1 MKKLVV
7 YLALIFLVAD
17 LFGQSYKI
25 GDLYTAPD
33 GSQGIVFYLHPDGS
47 GGWVVALQDV
57 SSSCKWASSGAVFSG
72 IPYYP
77 HPNPTDY
84 VLNMELYQLMTED
97 TAGYTNTQLIRAF
110 QNSLGYPGTIAATV
124 VDFENGWYLPAIGQ
138 LLRLGASFPF
148 IEQGMTNAGGTLP
161 DEGQYWSSSLRS
173 TAEAWGAGY
182 SRPVG
187 LVRSTYHKVRA
198 IRSFTIPPV
207 EYDTSLTYQWNTGST
222 APYITPAP
230 QHTTDYSVTA
240 TNESGCTATASQT
253 ILVAENMPPEIY
265 DEVCQGEPYEAY
277 GFTVTA
283 METATP
289 GLITRTHTVSTDSC
303 YAVVTLYLTVQPVV
317 TTEFTQE
324 ACGTYLWN
332 GVTLY
337 EIGDYVQHFTSANG
351 CDSTVILHLTL
362 HSPDTVQLTE
372 SACNTYTL
380 NGTTY
385 SYSGTYTQHL
395 TNTNGCDSTLILSLT
410 VFPSQQVVVD
420 TTVYDQF
427 FLGGVTYTESVAQ
440 TVTYADQYGCDSTV
454 SLNITILHLDTT
466 FVDSTVC
473 FAALPVVWN
482 GVTFLAEGTASATF
496 LSWQGYDSVVVMTL
510 HVGVEYQTYF
520 DTTVCGQMV
529 WNGVTYSQSG
539 NFIQHLLTTD
549 GCDST
554 VTMHL
559 TVNPMAHI
567 ELYKDGCGSYEW
579 AGETYTQS
587 GTYTRTL
594 STVHGCDSV
603 VTLHLT
609 LNHADTSETSETACD
624 EYVWNGETYTESGD
638 YTQTLTNAAGCDSIV
653 TLHLTVHYADTVQLD
668 TLVCPQSLPL
678 TVRGFTFTGA
688 GTQSVSVLNIHG
700 CDSTSTVHLDVSDT
714 STITSVLTACDKYFW
729 YNVGLTESGVYNHIA
744 VNADGCPYT
753 RRLDL
758 TVHYSDTTHLDS
770 TVCQNDLP
778 LIWNGRVFYAAGTQN
793 NTLTND
799 CGCDSLVV
807 MTVHVNVGGFSNF
820 DTTVCGQFDWQGSV
834 YSQSGTYLKP
844 FTDAL
849 GCDSLVFAHVTV
861 LQPSATVFDTVV
873 CSGDLP
879 VMWRGSSFEHPDTL
893 TFSYTSVYGC
903 DSTLTLRLRTVEPDT
918 VTLFLTACDLF
929 EWDGDE
935 YYESDTLTG
944 LFANIH
950 GCDSLVTV
958 FLTVAGT
965 DNTEFSEEACGNYVW
980 NGVTYSES
988 GDYTQTFANAAG
1000 CDSTATL
1007 HLTVFNSYQLTQERT
1022 VCEDSLPYSWNGFTF
1037 HHAGTQ
1043 SVALQTVEG
1052 CDSVIA
1058 MTLHVADRY
1067 ELAQERTVCEDSLPY
1082 SWNGVIF
1089 HNADTQSVT
1098 LQTVEG
1104 CDSVIAMTLHVAN
1117 RYELA
1122 QERTVCEDSLPYHWN
1137 GVTFNNA
1144 GTQSVTL
1151 QTVEGCDSVVAMTLH
1166 VANIYQQTEQRTVCE
1181 DSLPYIWNGVTFNN
1195 SGTQSV
1201 TLQTVEGCDSV
1212 IAMTLHVSNRY
1223 DLTQERTV
1231 CEDSLPY
1238 TWNGITFNN
1247 ACTQSVIL
1255 QTVEGCDSVIAM
1267 TLHVANIY
1275 QQTEQRTVCEDELP
1289 YQWNGITFNNAG
1301 TQSVTLQTVAG
1312 CDSVIA
1318 MTLHVSNT
1326 YQQTEQRTVCQDEL
1340 PYVWNGVT
1348 FHNAGTQNV
1357 TLQTVAGCDSVIA
1370 MTLHVSNTYQQ
1381 TEQRTVC
1388 QDELPYVWNGVTFH
1402 NAGSQNVTLQ
1412 TAAGCDSVITMTLH
1426 VSNVY
1431 QLTEQ
1436 RTVCQDELPY
1446 SWNGKTFSSAGTQ
1459 NATLQTVSGCDS
1471 VVTMTLHVA
1480 NLYQLTENR
1489 IVCSNE
1495 LPYVWNGATFDSAGT
1510 QSVTLQTVNG
1520 CDSVVNMILAVAD
1533 TNFTEVFETACD
1545 SFAWNGV
1552 TYTETGDYTETLSNS
1567 AGCDSVVTMHLTVHH
1582 SDYSDVEKV
1591 ACDHYDWE
1599 TVTYTESGNYEQT
1612 LTNMAGCD
1620 SVVTLHLTVIDTA
1633 LEILTLTEDFC
1644 EGMSAE
1650 LVAVTEMTDYLW
1662 STGEELPNIT
1672 VTQPGMYS
1680 VTASQGGCHA
1690 TARYTVEACDFQL
1703 WLPNAI
1709 TPSKSDGL
1717 NDVFSLPQRAQSMIS
1732 DFEISIFNRW
1742 GGLVFYSTDKGFKW
1756 DGSVEEKVFVGAVYN
1771 YLIRCSVN
1779 GKPHRVTGS
1788 VTVL

>member
-1 MKKLVV
+1 MYFGSDDSPLWGIYSGSFGN
-7 YLALIFLVAD
+7 YL
-17 LFGQSYKI
+17 
-25 GDLYTAPD
+25 T
-33 GSQGIVFYLHPDGS
+33 
-47 GGWVVALQDV
+47 
-57 SSSCKWASSGAVFSG
+57 CC
-72 IPYYP
+72 YYP
-77 HPNPTDY
+77 
-84 VLNMELYQLMTED
+84 
-97 TAGYTNTQLIRAF
+97 
-110 QNSLGYPGTIAATV
+110 
-124 VDFENGWYLPAIGQ
+124 
-138 LLRLGASFPF
+138 LGAIRF
-148 IEQGMTNAGGTLP
+148 
-161 DEGQYWSSSLRS
+161 
-173 TAEAWGAGY
+173 
-182 SRPVG
+182 RPV
-187 LVRSTYHKVRA
+187 RTFHY
-198 IRSFTIPPV
+198 PPV
-207 EYDTSLTYQWNTGST
+207 YVDTSLTYQWNTGST
-222 APYITPAP
+222 QPYINPSP
-230 QHTTDYSVTA
+230 QQTTTYTVTA
-240 TNESGCTATASQT
+240 TNESGCSATASQT
-253 ILVAENMPPEIY
+253 ILVAENMPQEIY

-289 GLITRTHTVSTDSC
+289 GLITRTRTVTTDSC
-303 YAVVTLYLTVQPVV
+303 SATVTLHLTVRSAPVTDLEV
-317 TTEFTQE
+317 DGCQ
-324 ACGTYLWN
+324 TYVWN
-332 GVTLY
+332 GVTYY
-337 EIGDYVQHFTSANG
+337 ESGTYEQHFPSSNG
-351 CDSTVILHLTL
+351 CDSTVFLHLTL
-362 HSPDTVQLTE
+362 HQPDTTLLTV
-372 SACNTYTL
+372 SVCDSYSLNGITYTYT
-380 NGTTY
+380 G
-385 SYSGTYTQHL
+385 SYVQYL
-395 TNTNGCDSTLILSLT
+395 TDVHDCDSVVMLDLT
-410 VFPSQQVVVD
+410 IFPSQHHTVD
-420 TTVYDQF
+420 TTVCDELVWNGF
-427 FLGGVTYTESVAQ
+427 HYTESGNYTMNYQ
-440 TVTYADQYGCDSTV
+440 NQYGCDSILDLHVTV
-454 SLNITILHLDTT
+454 LHSTMGSE
-466 FVDSTVC
+466 DSTLC
-473 FAALPVVWN
+473 ENLLPIEWN
-482 GVTFLAEGTASATF
+482 GLTFGSAGTQTVTLQTVEGC
-496 LSWQGYDSVVVMTL
+496 DSVVTMTL
-510 HVGVEYQTYF
+510 HVNQTHQKQITATVCDSYTWNDQTYTQSGAFTQEFVNQQGCDSIVTLTLTVNPSHETTF
-520 DTTVCGQMV
+520 DTTVCNAFL
-529 WNGVTYSQSG
+529 WN
-539 NFIQHLLTTD
+539 
-549 GCDST
+549 
-554 VTMHL
+554 
-559 TVNPMAHI
+559 
-567 ELYKDGCGSYEW
+567 
-579 AGETYTQS
+579 GETYTQS
-587 GTYTRTL
+587 GEYVQTL
-594 STVHGCDSV
+594 QNQYGCDSV
-603 VTLHLT
+603 VTA
-609 LNHADTSETSETACD
+609 N
-624 EYVWNGETYTESGD
+624 V
-638 YTQTLTNAAGCDSIV
+638 
-653 TLHLTVHYADTVQLD
+653 TVHYSDTVQVD
-668 TLVCPQSLPL
+668 TLVCPQSLPV
-678 TVRGFTFTGA
+678 TVRGFTFTEA
-688 GTQSVSVLNIHG
+688 GTQTITVPNIHG
-700 CDSTSTVHLDVSDT
+700 CDSTTTVHVDVSDT
-714 STITSVLTACDKYFW
+714 STITSAFTVCDSYFW
-729 YNVGLTESGVYNHIA
+729 YSTEFTESGVYEHSA
-744 VNADGCPYT
+744 VNADGCPFT
-753 RRLDL
+753 RRLNL

-793 NTLTND
+793 NTFTNY

-807 MTVHVNVGGFSNF
+807 MTVHVNAGGFSHF
-820 DTTVCGQFDWQGSV
+820 DTTVCGQFVWQGSV

-844 FTDAL
+844 FTDAA

-879 VMWRGSSFEHPDTL
+879 VMWWGSSFEHPDTL

-944 LFANIH
+944 LFTNIH

-965 DNTEFSEEACGNYVW
+965 DNTEFSAEACGNYVW

-1007 HLTVFNSYQLTQERT
+1007 HLTVFNSYQLTLERT
-1022 VCEDSLPYSWNGFTF
+1022 VCEDSLPYTWNGFTF
-1037 HHAGTQ
+1037 HYAGTQ

-1052 CDSVIA
+1052 CDSVIT
-1058 MTLHVADRY
+1058 MTLHVANRY
-1067 ELAQERTVCEDSLPY
+1067 QLTQERTVCEDSLPY
-1082 SWNGVIF
+1082 IWNGVTF
-1089 HNADTQSVT
+1089 VGAGTQSVT
-1098 LQTVEG
+1098 LQTADG
-1104 CDSVIAMTLHVAN
+1104 CDSVITMTLHVAN

-1122 QERTVCEDSLPYHWN
+1122 QERTVCEDSLPYTWN

-1151 QTVEGCDSVVAMTLH
+1151 QTAEGCDSVITMTLH
-1166 VANIYQQTEQRTVCE
+1166 VANRYDLTQERTVCE

-1195 SGTQSV
+1195 PGTQSV

-1255 QTVEGCDSVIAM
+1255 QTAEGCDSVIAM

-1275 QQTEQRTVCEDELP
+1275 QQTEQRTVCEDSLP
-1289 YQWNGITFNNAG
+1289 YHWNGITFQNAG
-1301 TQSVTLQTVAG
+1301 TQSVTLQTAEG
-1312 CDSVIA
+1312 CDSVVA
-1318 MTLHVSNT
+1318 MTLHVANI

-1340 PYVWNGVT
+1340 PYQWNGVT
-1348 FHNAGTQNV
+1348 FNSAGTQNV
-1357 TLQTVAGCDSVIA
+1357 TLQTVS
-1370 MTLHVSNTYQQ
+1370 
-1381 TEQRTVC
+1381 
-1388 QDELPYVWNGVTFH
+1388 
-1402 NAGSQNVTLQ
+1402 
-1412 TAAGCDSVITMTLH
+1412 GCDSVITMTLH

-1446 SWNGKTFSSAGTQ
+1446 FWNGKTFNSAGTQNATLQTVAGCDSVITMTLHVSNVYQLTEQRMVCQDELPYSWNGKTFISAGTQ

-1520 CDSVVNMILAVAD
+1520 CDSVVTMILAVAD

-1552 TYTETGDYTETLSNS
+1552 EYTETGDYTETLSNS
-1567 AGCDSVVTMHLTVHH
+1567 AGCDSVVTLHLTVHH

-1680 VTASQGGCHA
+1680 VTASQGGCRA
-1690 TARYTVEACDFQL
+1690 TARYTVEACDFRL

-1717 NDVFSLPQRAQSMIS
+1717 NDVFCLPQRAHSMIN

-1742 GGLVFYSTDKGFKW
+1742 GELVFYSTDKGFQW
-1756 DGSVEEKVFVGAVYN
+1756 DGSIEGKVFVGTVYN
-1771 YLIRCSVN
+1771 YLIRCTVN
-1779 GKPHRVTGS
+1779 GKPQRFKGS